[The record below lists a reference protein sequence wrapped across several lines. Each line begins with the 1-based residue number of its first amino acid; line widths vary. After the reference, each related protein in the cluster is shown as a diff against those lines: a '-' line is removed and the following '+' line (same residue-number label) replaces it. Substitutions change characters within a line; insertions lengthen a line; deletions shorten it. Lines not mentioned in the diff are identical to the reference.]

1 MTYSSAIEYLYG
13 LQKHGIK
20 LGLETMR
27 TLLGRLG
34 NPERRFRSLHIGGTN
49 GKGST
54 AAMAAA
60 MLQAAGYRV
69 GLYTSPHLVDFRER
83 IRVNQVMIAEAQVTE
98 LTQRLRAIVQSDLAP
113 TFFELTTAMAFLH
126 FAESGVDVAV
136 LEVGLGGRFD
146 ATNVVEPEACAITT
160 IALDHQEHLGTTE
173 AAIGFEKAGI
183 IKSGVPVVVGR
194 IDGPAWDVIRT
205 TAADRGAPLMR
216 LGKDFQAIGSGPDAF
231 SYHSRSRRFDGLTCV
246 LAGRHQ
252 LDNAACAVA
261 LLEAAEGRGI
271 SVNEEAV
278 RRGLQS
284 VQWEGRLDVLERGP
298 VLLLDGAHNPA
309 AAHVLAEYL
318 AEWSATRPEARLILV
333 LGMMRDKDHQRFV
346 EPLHRLVS
354 EVVLTQADMA
364 RSSSVQELREVI
376 GSQFPLCHVA
386 PSAADALALAKSRA
400 TAQDLICVTGSLML
414 VGEVKALVRGCGLS
428 PLRG

>member
-27 TLLGRLG
+27 TLLSRQG

-54 AAMAAA
+54 AAMTAA

-83 IRVNQVMIAEAQVTE
+83 IRVNRIMVAESQVAE
-98 LTQRLRAIVQSDLAP
+98 LTERLQASVPSGLTP
-113 TFFELTTAMAFLH
+113 TFFELTTVMAFLH
-126 FAESGVDVAV
+126 FAESGVEVAI

-146 ATNVVEPEACAITT
+146 ATNVVEPEACAIIT
-160 IALDHQEHLGTTE
+160 IGLDHQEYLGTTE
-173 AAIGFEKAGI
+173 ESISFEKAGI
-183 IKSGVPVVVGR
+183 IKPGVPVVVGR
-194 IDGPAWDVIRT
+194 IDGPAWDVIRK
-205 TAADRGAPLMR
+205 TAADRGAPLTR
-216 LGKDFQAIGSGPDAF
+216 LGVDFHADGTGPEAF
-231 SYHSRSRRFDGLTCV
+231 SYRGRFRQLDGLTCT

-261 LLEAAEGRGI
+261 LLEAAERRGI
-271 SVNEEAV
+271 SVNDEAV
-278 RRGLQS
+278 RRGLES
-284 VQWEGRLDVLERGP
+284 VLWEGRLEVVERGP

-318 AEWSATRPEARLILV
+318 TEWCASRPESRLILV
-333 LGMMRDKDHQRFV
+333 LGMMRDKDHARFV
-346 EPLHRLVS
+346 EPFYRLVS
-354 EVVLTQADMA
+354 EVVLTQVDMA
-364 RSSSVQELREVI
+364 RSASVQELRETV
-376 GSQFPLCHVA
+376 GSRFSQCHIA
-386 PSAADALALAKSRA
+386 PSPTDALALAKARA

>member
-27 TLLGRLG
+27 TLLSRLG

-54 AAMAAA
+54 AAMTAA

-83 IRVNQVMIAEAQVTE
+83 IRVNQIMIAEAQVAE
-98 LTQRLRAIVQSDLAP
+98 LTQRLRPIVPSDLTP
-113 TFFELTTAMAFLH
+113 TFFELTTALAFLH
-126 FAESGVDVAV
+126 FAESGVEVAV

-160 IALDHQEHLGTTE
+160 IALDHQEYLGTTE
-173 AAIGFEKAGI
+173 EAIGFEKAGI

-194 IDGPAWDVIRT
+194 IDGPAWDVIRQ
-205 TAADRGAPLMR
+205 AAMDRGAPLTR
-216 LGKDFQAIGSGPDAF
+216 LGVDFHTAGTGPEEF
-231 SYHSRSRRFDGLTCV
+231 SYRGRSRQLDGLTCA

-261 LLEAAEGRGI
+261 LLEAAEERGI
-271 SVNEEAV
+271 SVNEAAV
-278 RRGLQS
+278 RQGLQS
-284 VQWEGRLDVLERGP
+284 VPWEGRLEVVERGP

-318 AEWSATRPEARLILV
+318 TDWCASRPESRLILV
-333 LGMMRDKDHQRFV
+333 LGMMRDKDHARFV
-346 EPLHRLVS
+346 EPFYRLVS
-354 EVVLTQADMA
+354 EVVLTQVDMA
-364 RSSSVQELREVI
+364 RSATVQELRETV
-376 GSQFPLCHVA
+376 GSRFFQCHVA
-386 PSAADALALAKSRA
+386 LSAADALALAKARA

>member
-54 AAMAAA
+54 AAMTAA

-83 IRVNQVMIAEAQVTE
+83 IRVNQTMIAEAQVAE
-98 LTQRLRAIVQSDLAP
+98 LTAQLQASVPSGLTP

-136 LEVGLGGRFD
+136 LEVGMGGRFD
-146 ATNVVEPEACAITT
+146 ATNVVEPVACAITT
-160 IALDHQEHLGTTE
+160 IALDHQEYLGTTE
-173 AAIGFEKAGI
+173 DAIAFEKAGI
-183 IKSGVPVVVGR
+183 IKPGIPVVVGR
-194 IDGPAWDVIRT
+194 IDGPAWEVIRR
-205 TAADRGAPLMR
+205 TAMDREAPLTR
-216 LGKDFQAIGSGPDAF
+216 LGTDFYVASTGPGVL
-231 SYHSRSRRFDGLTCV
+231 SYRGRSREFDGLTSA

-252 LDNAACAVA
+252 LDNAACALA
-261 LLEAAEGRGI
+261 LLDAAEGRGI
-271 SVNEEAV
+271 SVDEAAV
-278 RRGLQS
+278 RRGLAS
-284 VQWEGRLDVLERGP
+284 VLWEGRLEVVERGP

-318 AEWSATRPEARLILV
+318 TEWCASRPESRLILV
-333 LGMMRDKDHQRFV
+333 LGMMRDKDHARFV
-346 EPLHRLVS
+346 EPFYRLIS
-354 EVVLTQADMA
+354 EAILTQVDMA
-364 RSSSVQELREVI
+364 RSASVEELRETV
-376 GSQFPLCHVA
+376 GFRFSLCHVA
-386 PSAADALALAKSRA
+386 PSTADALALAKARA

>member
-20 LGLETMR
+20 LGLETMQM
-27 TLLGRLG
+27 LLSRLG
-34 NPERRFRSLHIGGTN
+34 HPERRFKSLHIGGTN

-54 AAMAAA
+54 AAMTAA

-83 IRVNQVMIAEAQVTE
+83 IRIDQVMIAEAQVSE
-98 LTQRLRAIVQSDLAP
+98 LTERLQAAVPPGLTP

-146 ATNVVEPEACAITT
+146 ATNVVDPSACAITT
-160 IALDHQEHLGTTE
+160 IALDHQEHLGGTE
-173 AAIGFEKAGI
+173 AAIAFEKAGI
-183 IKSGVPVVVGR
+183 IKAGVPVAVGR
-194 IDGPAWDVIRT
+194 IDGPAWDVIRRI
-205 TAADRGAPLMR
+205 AADRGASLTR
-216 LGKDFQAIGSGPDAF
+216 LGEDFYTAGTGPNEF
-231 SYHSRSRRFDGLTCV
+231 SYRGRARQLDGLTCA
-246 LAGRHQ
+246 LIGQHQ

-261 LLEAAEGRGI
+261 LLDAAEECGL
-271 SVNEEAV
+271 SVDESAV
-278 RRGLQS
+278 RRGLES
-284 VQWEGRLDVLERGP
+284 VSWEGRLEVVEREP

-309 AAHVLAEYL
+309 AAQVLAEYL
-318 AEWSATRPEARLILV
+318 TEWRATRPESRVTLV
-333 LGMMRDKDHQRFV
+333 LGMMRDKDHARFV
-346 EPLHRLVS
+346 EPLLQLVS

-364 RSSSVQELREVI
+364 RSMPAQELREAV
-376 GSQFPLCHVA
+376 GARFPRHHVV
-386 PSAADALALAKSRA
+386 PSSADALVLAKARA
-400 TAQDLICVTGSLML
+400 AARDLICVTGSLML